1 MTNDKKPRPTKAIY
15 DERINL
21 EQQLN
26 AEWNDDLSDQY
37 LNILNNYDW
46 STSVFQEGD
55 KYGLKMWDDT
65 ILLPAEFDNFKTLNS
80 GELNFGYRVVANI
93 NNKEGVVLPEKNG
106 WSWLLNPEFDYITYP
121 NDIVAVKKGEKW
133 GIYCFSKTKY
143 LIPFECEMIT
153 LHGGF
158 LFMNGIGEFKKDGLW
173 GIINDSGEYTEAIY
187 SEVEEDIEGPV
198 KVKLGEKWGY
208 VKEDLTFSENEDD
221 AYFWYSM

>member
-1 MTNDKKPRPTKAIY
+1 MTKDKKPKPTKAIY

-21 EQQLN
+21 QQQLN
-26 AEWNDDLSDQY
+26 VEWNDDLSDQH

-46 STSVFQEGD
+46 TTSVFQEGD

-65 ILLPAEFDNFKTLNS
+65 ILLPAIFDNFRTLTS
-80 GELNFGYRVVANI
+80 EELHFGDKVVANL
-93 NNKEGVVLPEKNG
+93 NGKEGVVLPKENG
-106 WSWLLNPEFDYITYP
+106 WRWLLNSEFDYITYP

-133 GIYCFSKTKY
+133 GIYCFNKTNY
-143 LIPFECEMIT
+143 LIPIECEEIT
-153 LHGGF
+153 LHSGF

-173 GIINDSGEYTEAIY
+173 GIISDSGEYTEAIY

>member
-1 MTNDKKPRPTKAIY
+1 MTNDKKQRPTKAIY

-26 AEWNDDLSDQY
+26 AEWNDDLSDQH

-55 KYGLKMWDDT
+55 MYGLKMWDDA

-80 GELNFGYRVVANI
+80 EELNFGYRVVANI

-143 LIPFECEMIT
+143 LIPIECEMIT
-153 LHGGF
+153 IHSGF
-158 LFMNGIGEFKKDGLW
+158 LIMNGIGQFKKDGLW
-173 GIINDSGEYTEAIY
+173 GIISDSGEYTEAIY
-187 SEVEEDIEGPV
+187 NEVEDDIEGPV